1 MLRIEV
7 SNEDL
12 ARSRFAI
19 SPLWELTCALR
30 RLAETTPGS
39 LPPAWSGLVRHQVI
53 PALEPWLAR
62 ARDRYRKLA
71 READLAVI
79 HALGGP
85 GYGVDF
91 LSPIPASVSTTI
103 SDLLTRVRETS
114 PVQAHREI
122 AETLHRYPIQ
132 NPRVRQILDSNQVT
146 GYAADVLAV
155 AWDAL
160 LEPEWPTLRAL
171 LERDVVHRAG
181 QLAAKG
187 WAAALADLSP
197 RIQWR
202 DGRIEC
208 DELSTEHETGL
219 GGRGMLF
226 IPSIFVWPA
235 TAINL
240 DPPWPPALTY
250 PARGVAALWE
260 DAVREDPREA
270 AAARPLKRLLG
281 RSRATILLALENPAS
296 TTQLTALLGHSLGGL
311 GDHLAVLRA
320 AGLVTKARAGR
331 SVLYRRTPAG
341 DALVAAASC
350 D

>member
-7 SNEDL
+7 TNEDL
-12 ARSRFAI
+12 ARSRFAL

-39 LPPAWSGLVRHQVI
+39 LPAPWSGRVRPQAI

-62 ARDRYRKLA
+62 ARDRFRELA

-79 HALGGP
+79 YALGGP

-91 LSPIPASVSTTI
+91 LSPVPASVSTTI
-103 SDLLTRVRETS
+103 SDLLTQVRQT
-114 PVQAHREI
+114 PPAQAHREI
-122 AETLHRYPIQ
+122 TETLDRYPLQ
-132 NPRVRQILDSNQVT
+132 NPRVRQILDSDQVA

-181 QLAAKG
+181 QLAARG

-197 RIQWR
+197 HIQWR
-202 DGRIEC
+202 DGHVEC
-208 DELSTEHETGL
+208 VKITPDQEAGL

-226 IPSIFVWPA
+226 IPSVFVWPG
-235 TAINL
+235 ISIGL
-240 DPPWPPALTY
+240 EPPWPPALIY

-260 DAVREDPREA
+260 NPVREDPEEA
-270 AAARPLKRLLG
+270 ASARPLKRLLG

-296 TTQLTALLGHSLGGL
+296 TTQLTAVLGHSLGGL

-320 AGLVTKARAGR
+320 AGLVTKARSGR

-341 DALVAAASC
+341 DALVAAASS